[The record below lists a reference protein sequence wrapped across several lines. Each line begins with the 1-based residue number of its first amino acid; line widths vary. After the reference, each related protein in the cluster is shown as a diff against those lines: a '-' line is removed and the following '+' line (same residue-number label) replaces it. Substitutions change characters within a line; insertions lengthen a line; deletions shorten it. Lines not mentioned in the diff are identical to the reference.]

1 MQRLALAARLFP
13 LLARGEKTS
22 TIRWRETQIEPG
34 PMAYFCEDDPNE
46 RAVVLVTRCTNM
58 PLTEVAAFVG
68 KAEEW
73 PDDVMLDGMRK
84 HYPEIELT
92 DVVQV
97 VEHLTPEQTAAQ
109 Q

>member
-1 MQRLALAARLFP
+1 
-13 LLARGEKTS
+13 
-22 TIRWRETQIEPG
+22 
-34 PMAYFCEDDPNE
+34 
-46 RAVVLVTRCTNM
+46 
-58 PLTEVAAFVG
+58 
-68 KAEEW
+68 
-73 PDDVMLDGMRK
+73 MLDGMRK